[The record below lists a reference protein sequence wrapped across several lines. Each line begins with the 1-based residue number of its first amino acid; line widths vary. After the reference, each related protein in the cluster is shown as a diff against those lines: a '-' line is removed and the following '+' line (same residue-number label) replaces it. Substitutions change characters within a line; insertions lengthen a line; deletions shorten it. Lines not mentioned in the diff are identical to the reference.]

1 MIDLPCGSG
10 FALRAEF
17 FEAKLQAKGT
27 NA

>member
-1 MIDLPCGSG
+1 MIEIPCGGG

-17 FEAKLQAKGT
+17 FEAKLQLKGT

>member
-1 MIDLPCGSG
+1 MIEIPSGGG

-17 FEAKLQAKGT
+17 FETKLQLKGT